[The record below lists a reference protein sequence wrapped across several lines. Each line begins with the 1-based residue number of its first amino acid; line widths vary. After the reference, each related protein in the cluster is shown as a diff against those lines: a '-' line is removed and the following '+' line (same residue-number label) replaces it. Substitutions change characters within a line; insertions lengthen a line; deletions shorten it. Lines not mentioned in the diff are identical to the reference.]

1 MKIRHYLLLFSIV
14 LLAQCAHEAAP
25 TGGAKDTEPPKLLK
39 AEPLNESRNFNG
51 KKIKLQF
58 DEYLNY
64 ALNIGEIQVTPEL
77 TPAPKYYVSGKS
89 LIVQLPS
96 TLDSNTTYNIQFG
109 DAIKDINEGNI
120 LHNATFCFTTGD
132 SLDVCMLSGSVV
144 ALKDMKPVESVLV
157 GLYRDTGELSKPV
170 YYTKTSKNGQ
180 FIFRNVKSGYYRL
193 AGFEDLNMDKQYS
206 SGDGQSGFIDS
217 MLYITDTLQNIRLNL
232 FPQHQGKILD
242 EKIVF
247 PNKITLAFKYAAG
260 NMKLLASPP
269 NDIEFEL
276 LNDTRDTLRY
286 WYKNS
291 APDSIYFSLINEDSL
306 TSFAVKNS
314 DTIDTLRTVNR
325 GVPTISPLSDLK
337 LEFTNPL
344 KEADKN
350 LLAIFEDSVTQISAE
365 KIALS
370 VENTML
376 KIVFPKK
383 GNKTYSVEWSDSCVT
398 DIFGSYSKAQKIQV
412 NVGRE
417 TDFAN
422 LILKKAET
430 DTSFLLIEILNNS
443 GAVVARKTLSPQ
455 SKTVV
460 IPQLP
465 KGTYSAIGTIDSNN
479 NGYWD
484 SGNFDK
490 QIQPERRMILKENI
504 ELKGGWEVEAE
515 INLSDNISINED
527 DVNASF
533 PSGKKKEMNVK

>member
-484 SGNFDK
+484 GGNFDK